1 LVKRAF
7 DLTAASFG
15 LLLLS
20 PLLLLLALTVWA
32 ASGLPILFRHQRVG
46 RRGQGFQLLKFRTM
60 TVAPEA
66 EQGSFEAGR
75 PQRVTSIGRWLRRSK
90 ADELPQLW
98 NVLRGDMSLVGPRPE
113 VRRWVDAYPGRWSF
127 VLAVRPGITDPASIR
142 FRNEEEILAAAADPE
157 VTYRDVILPQ
167 KLALYEDYVRQRSFW
182 GDIAIILKTIAAVG
196 WGKREKLRVE
206 SRNLKP
212 GNQKAGS

>member
-1 LVKRAF
+1 MKRAF

-113 VRRWVDAYPGRWSF
+113 VRHWVQVYPERWAR
-127 VLAVRPGITDPASIR
+127 VLSVRPGITDPASIV
-142 FRNEEEILAAAADPE
+142 FRNEEEILAASADPE
-157 VTYRDVILPQ
+157 ATYHDVILPQ
-167 KLALYEDYVRQRSFW
+167 KLALYEDYVRHRSFW
-182 GDIAIILKTIAAVG
+182 GDLVIICRTIAVVV
-196 WGKREKLRVE
+196 WGEAQSAK
-206 SRNLKP
+206 
-212 GNQKAGS
+212 GKAQRARSNTK